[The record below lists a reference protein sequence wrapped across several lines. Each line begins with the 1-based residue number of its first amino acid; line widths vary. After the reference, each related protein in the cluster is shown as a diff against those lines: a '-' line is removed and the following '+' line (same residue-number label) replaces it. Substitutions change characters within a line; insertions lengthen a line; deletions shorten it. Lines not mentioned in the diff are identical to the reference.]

1 MISLWIEGQPPRKSN
16 SRRIVTNRQTNKPM
30 LIKSKQAL
38 TWVKAAVA
46 QIPPDV
52 RNLKM
57 GSAERPLAIVFIVY
71 YKTRRPDLSVEL
83 IQDMLQEA
91 GVISDDRHVYE
102 THAFKNFDPENPGVE
117 IYIEYQDDIED
128 IESEV
133 FDGQRKSEHP

>member
-16 SRRIVTNRQTNKPM
+16 SRRIVTNRRTWKPM

-38 TWVKAAVA
+38 AWVKAAVA
-46 QIPPDV
+46 QIPPEL

-117 IYIEYQDDIED
+117 IYIEYQDDIGN